1 MTYYVT
7 YSIKAHYV
15 AEVSANSLEEA
26 KEKAKATYRDA
37 DLGEL
42 QHIENEPI
50 MVENGYGEVIWEN
63 KQTET
68 LIDYIIKYEFYYYR
82 LMSETKILFGEE
94 SNDFKFWNAK
104 WSVFYNLA
112 RKFDFVDKLKR

>member
-1 MTYYVT
+1 MLT
-7 YSIKAHYV
+7 
-15 AEVSANSLEEA
+15 
-26 KEKAKATYRDA
+26 
-37 DLGEL
+37 LGEL

-63 KQTET
+63 KQAET

>member
-42 QHIENEPI
+42 QHIESEPI

-63 KQTET
+63 KQAET

>member
-42 QHIENEPI
+42 QHIENESI

-63 KQTET
+63 KQAET